1 MKKIITITALMAA
14 VCMLGGCG
22 SSKDKAQE
30 ATTQAQVQEET
41 AGTYEPVEMDA
52 SEYVKLGEYKG
63 LTVETEVVEVTDED
77 VDEEL
82 SFLQQQYAEYKEI
95 TDRKD
100 VQEGDYIN
108 ISYTATVDGKENA
121 DYSDSDIDVYIGDG
135 ELNDYFGDLG
145 DDFDVE
151 SKVIGA
157 KSGKSVSVDFTF
169 PEDYDDEE
177 VAGKKCTVKITV
189 NKIQEEIL
197 PELTDE
203 FIKENT
209 DCDTLK
215 AYRKQTK
222 DELENTYSSDAEETA
237 QQDLLVQIE
246 DSSTMKK
253 EFTDAMIQQ
262 EINNLKVQNA
272 EYAEYFGMEVEDFLE
287 QSSGMTLEECAKD
300 TLKMQCVQELL
311 LEAEEIEV
319 TDEEYEEELSQMM
332 SEGGYTSKEDFLEYY
347 PEEDMRSDIAYQ
359 KLMEKLMSYT
369 TVKQTTAEKEETE
382 AE

>member
-1 MKKIITITALMAA
+1 M
-14 VCMLGGCG
+14 
-22 SSKDKAQE
+22 
-30 ATTQAQVQEET
+30 
-41 AGTYEPVEMDA
+41 
-52 SEYVKLGEYKG
+52 
-63 LTVETEVVEVTDED
+63 
-77 VDEEL
+77 
-82 SFLQQQYAEYKEI
+82 
-95 TDRKD
+95 
-100 VQEGDYIN
+100 
-108 ISYTATVDGKENA
+108 DGKENA

-157 KSGKSVSVDFTF
+157 KAGKSVSVDFTF

-222 DELENTYSSDAEETA
+222 EELENTYSSDAEETA

-319 TDEEYEEELSQMM
+319 TDEEYDEELSQMM

-369 TVKQTTAEKEETE
+369 TVKQTIAEKEETE